1 MTLEILR
8 TACNRDCPD
17 ACGMLAHVEDGRVV
31 RLQGDPDHPVTQ
43 GFLCHRT
50 SRFIERQYDPRRL
63 TSPLRRSGDRFEP
76 ISWSQALDEI
86 AQKMLA
92 IRAESGPAAMLHFR
106 GGGAMGLLKS
116 ITDYAFEL
124 FGPVTLKSGDICS
137 GAGEAAQETDF
148 GVCDSHDL
156 FDLLN
161 SRTILLWGKNPYVS
175 NVHLLPVLKDAQA
188 RGARLVLI
196 DPVWHRTARLCD
208 LYLQP
213 RPGGDL
219 ALALAVA
226 QQLFAR
232 GWVDP
237 ASPNY
242 CDHWD
247 AFRELAF
254 SRSLAEWAALADLS
268 PEACEQLA
276 SLYAEGPSAIL
287 IGWGLQRRTYGSTTI
302 RALDALAAIS
312 GNLGIPGGGAS
323 FYFKRRGAFDTSF
336 VNYLATAPRAIPET
350 LLGEGILAAQ
360 DPPIR
365 MVWVTA
371 ANPVAML
378 PQSETV
384 ARALTSRELTV
395 VVDSFLTD
403 TARTAHYVL
412 PTTTLLEDDDLLGAY
427 GHHWLQESRPVV
439 KPPEG
444 VKSDL
449 EIWREL
455 AVRLELSDRLTD
467 DVDTW
472 KRRILGRVASH
483 GISLETLRQGSVRNP
498 LSPPLLF
505 ADRKFPTPTGRVQ
518 LLKGPFPDP
527 PRPTAERPLFLTAL
541 STSDSQAAQWT
552 GGEPPAYLPATVHPA
567 SAAGFEHEEIVRIE
581 SEWGS
586 MRVQL
591 LHDTNQRT
599 DILLVPKGGW
609 LSRGSCANA
618 LIRGQET
625 DAGGCAIYY
634 DTPVRI
640 LADQP
645 LAKASGES

>member
-1 MTLEILR
+1 M
-8 TACNRDCPD
+8 
-17 ACGMLAHVEDGRVV
+17 
-31 RLQGDPDHPVTQ
+31 RLQGDPEHPVTR

-50 SRFIERQYDPRRL
+50 SRFIERQYDRQRL
-63 TSPLRRSGDRFEP
+63 TSPLRREGTEFRP
-76 ISWSQALDEI
+76 LSWQQALDEI
-86 AQKMLA
+86 AEKMLA
-92 IRAESGPAAMLHFR
+92 IRAESGPAAVLHFR

-116 ITDYAFEL
+116 ITDYAFEQ

-137 GAGEAAQETDF
+137 GAGEAAQEADF

-161 SRTILLWGKNPYVS
+161 SRTIVLWGKNPYVS

-188 RGARLVLI
+188 RGARLILI

-208 LYLQP
+208 WYLQP

-226 QQLFAR
+226 RLLFEN
-232 GWVDP
+232 GWTDP
-237 ASPNY
+237 AAPGY

-247 AFRELAF
+247 EFRQLAF
-254 SRSLAEWAALADLS
+254 GRSVAEWAGLADVS
-268 PEACEQLA
+268 VQACERLA
-276 SLYAEGPSAIL
+276 AEYAQGPSAIL

-302 RALDALAAIS
+302 RALDALTAIS

-336 VNYLATAPRAIPET
+336 VRYLETAPRAIPES

-378 PQSETV
+378 PQSETI
-384 ARALTSRELTV
+384 ARAFTSRELTV

-427 GHHWLQESRPVV
+427 GHHWLQESRPVAR
-439 KPPEG
+439 PPEG

-449 EIWREL
+449 AIWREM
-455 AVRLELSDRLTD
+455 ARRLDLRDPLTD

-472 KRRILGRVASH
+472 KRRILARVAPQ
-483 GISLETLRQGSVRNP
+483 GIFLETLRERAVRNP

-505 ADRKFPTPTGRVQ
+505 ADRRFPTATGRVQ
-518 LLKGPFPDP
+518 LLNAPFPDP
-527 PRPTAERPLFLTAL
+527 PRPTPQRPLFLTAL

-552 GGEPPAYLPATVHPA
+552 GGAPPDPLPATVHPA
-567 SAAGFEHEEIVRIE
+567 SAQGFADGQIVRIE

-586 MRVQL
+586 MRVRLQ
-591 LHDTNQRT
+591 HDAKQRT

-609 LSRGSCANA
+609 LSHGSCANV

-625 DAGGCAIYY
+625 DAGGCAVFY
-634 DTPVRI
+634 DTPVCI
-640 LADQP
+640 LP
-645 LAKASGES
+645 ER

>member
-1 MTLEILR
+1 
-8 TACNRDCPD
+8 
-17 ACGMLAHVEDGRVV
+17 
-31 RLQGDPDHPVTQ
+31 VTR

-50 SRFIERQYDPRRL
+50 SRFIERQDDRQRL
-63 TSPLRRSGDRFEP
+63 TSPLRREGTEFRP
-76 ISWSQALDEI
+76 ISWPQALDEI
-86 AQKMLA
+86 AEKMLA
-92 IRAESGPAAMLHFR
+92 IRAESGPAAILHFR

-116 ITDYAFEL
+116 ITDYAFEQ

-137 GAGEAAQETDF
+137 GAGEAAQEADF
-148 GVCDSHDL
+148 GTCDSHDL

-161 SRTILLWGKNPYVS
+161 SRTIVLWGKNPYVS
-175 NVHLLPVLKDAQA
+175 NVHLLPVLKDAKA
-188 RGARLVLI
+188 RGARLILI
-196 DPVWHRTARLCD
+196 DPVWHQTARLCD
-208 LYLQP
+208 SYLQP

-226 QQLFAR
+226 RLLFEN
-232 GWVDP
+232 GWTDP
-237 ASPNY
+237 AAPGY

-247 AFRELAF
+247 EFRQLAF
-254 SRSLAEWAALADLS
+254 SRSVSAWAGLADV
-268 PEACEQLA
+268 PVQACEQLA
-276 SLYAEGPSAIL
+276 AQYAQGPSAIL

-302 RALDALAAIS
+302 RALDALTAIS

-336 VNYLATAPRAIPET
+336 VHYLETAPRAIPES

-378 PQSETV
+378 PQSETI
-384 ARALTSRELTV
+384 ARAFTSRELTV

-439 KPPEG
+439 TPPEG

-449 EIWREL
+449 EIWREM
-455 AVRLELSDRLTD
+455 ARRLDLDDRLTD

-472 KRRILGRVASH
+472 KRRILARVAPQ
-483 GISLETLRQGSVRNP
+483 GIFLETLRERAVRNP
-498 LSPPLLF
+498 LSAPLLF
-505 ADRKFPTPTGRVQ
+505 ADRQFPTATGRVQ
-518 LLKGPFPDP
+518 LLHAPFPDP
-527 PRPTAERPLFLTAL
+527 PLPTPQRPLFLTAL

-552 GGEPPAYLPATVHPA
+552 GGAPPDPLPATVHPA
-567 SAAGFEHEEIVRIE
+567 SAQGFADGQIVRIE

-586 MRVQL
+586 MRVRL
-591 LHDTNQRT
+591 RYDAKQRT

-625 DAGGCAIYY
+625 DAGGCAVYY
-634 DTPVRI
+634 DTPVCVR
-640 LADQP
+640 
-645 LAKASGES
+645 SER